1 MCDFYDRFNTV
12 CKGSLSWVGEKVW
25 VEWFETS
32 YFPPVA
38 WPARNAL
45 PNDLLT

>member
-32 YFPPVA
+32 YFPSVA
-38 WPARNAL
+38 SGAYVL